1 MDEISAD
8 LHKQFVHNGTRSAI
22 STSNKKLKKKKKKKE
37 REKSSSTGD
46 KILDKPL
53 DMILESL
60 SLDVNTSAL
69 SLQHGPEKAKNGVDE
84 RNRGKQ
90 CLPSLLEADPKYLN
104 AGNELRRIFGSK
116 VVKSF
121 ERNHQASSSRQVRG
135 GRRVN
140 HLARK
145 TYLVSPSDHWPRLDG
160 SLSMEFLDTRD
171 GYHYFR

>member
-1 MDEISAD
+1 M
-8 LHKQFVHNGTRSAI
+8 HKQFVRNGAKSAI

-37 REKSSSTGD
+37 RENSSSTTVTD

-53 DMILESL
+53 DLILESL
-60 SLDVNTSAL
+60 SLDVKPSA
-69 SLQHGPEKAKNGVDE
+69 SSRQQGPEKAKSGAEE
-84 RNRGKQ
+84 RNCGKQ
-90 CLPSLLEADPKYLN
+90 CLPSLLEVDPKYLN

-121 ERNHQASSSRQVRG
+121 EKNNQASSSRQLRG

-140 HLARK
+140 HLARR
-145 TYLVSPSDHWPRLDG
+145 TYLVSPSDHWPRWDG
-160 SLSMEFLDTRD
+160 SISMEFLETRN